1 MTGELR
7 HGAVCG
13 VPDAEERCRL
23 EVSDLEAGYGLG
35 RVLFGLSFCVRR
47 GEVVA
52 LLGRNGAGK
61 TTTLKTVMG
70 IVTPT
75 AGRVLFDGRDVSRL
89 PSHLIARSGIGY
101 VPQDR
106 RIFPD
111 LTVRENLEVGRRP
124 GRAEAR
130 WSVERVCELF
140 PALGPLRDRRGE
152 SLSGGEQQMLAIA
165 RTLMGNPALLLLDEP
180 SEGLA
185 PKVVQTLASQVLHLK
200 GEGLTIIL
208 SEQNVRFTTLV
219 SDRAYV
225 LEKGHIRHEG
235 PVRNMA
241 ADASIL
247 ARFLRI

>member
-1 MTGELR
+1 VTDDPR
-7 HGAVCG
+7 HDAASAGA
-13 VPDAEERCRL
+13 DAQWRCLL
-23 EVSDLEAGYGLG
+23 EVTDLEAGYGLG
-35 RVLFGLSFCVRR
+35 RVLFGVSLRVRR

-61 TTTLKTVMG
+61 TTTLKAVMG
-70 IVTPT
+70 LVPST
-75 AGRVLFDGRDVSRL
+75 AGRVIFEGRDVSRL
-89 PSHLIARSGIGY
+89 PAHMIARSGIGY

-111 LTVRENLEVGRRP
+111 LTVRENLEVGRQAAR
-124 GRAEAR
+124 GEAR
-130 WSVERVCELF
+130 WSVQRVCELF
-140 PALGPLRDRRGE
+140 PALGPLGDRRGE

-165 RTLMGNPALLLLDEP
+165 RTLMGNPTLLLLDEP

-185 PKVVQTLASQVLHLK
+185 PKVVQTLASQVLQLK
-200 GEGLTIIL
+200 DEGVTIIL

-247 ARFLRI
+247 GRFLRI